1 MKLPDD
7 MHGTVLDLA
16 AALVHASEHAD
27 TRAKWRLYGELRD
40 YCEAEAAAGRDHPF
54 LWETLADFTTDDR
67 VAIGFYRCALAL
79 AEQME
84 ASEYEASIRL
94 ELAHRHLELDEHA
107 IACAYALAADEQARE
122 LDDLDLRRAIS
133 QFLLDHL
140 PASR

>member
-7 MHGTVLDLA
+7 VHGTVLDLTG
-16 AALVHASEHAD
+16 ALVHASEHAD

-54 LWETLADFTTDDR
+54 LWETLADR
-67 VAIGFYRCALAL
+67 RALPL

>member
-16 AALVHASEHAD
+16 AALVHASERAD

-40 YCEAEAAAGRDHPF
+40 YCEAEAAAGREHPF
-54 LWETLADFTTDDR
+54 LWETLADFTTGDR
-67 VAIGFYRCALAL
+67 VAIGFYRRALAV
-79 AEQME
+79 AEQMG
-84 ASEYEASIRL
+84 ASEYQASIRL
-94 ELAHRHLELDEHA
+94 ELAQRHLELDEHA
-107 IACAYALAADEQARE
+107 IACANALAADEQARE

-140 PASR
+140 PVSR